1 MAISAEQLER
11 YSRHFVLK
19 EIGYAGQK
27 KLAAAKVLVIG
38 AGGLGS
44 PSLYYLAAAGVG
56 TVGVADFDCVE
67 LSNLQRQII
76 HRTASVGT
84 PKVASARDA
93 IHALN
98 PDVNVQTHDLWLTAD
113 NIAEVIAP
121 YDFVIEATDS
131 FESKLLVN
139 DACVL
144 GKKPFSHGGMVQMQ
158 GQTLTWI
165 PGEGGPCFRCI
176 AGDAPDRSQVFTCS
190 QVGVLG
196 AALGILGSIQATE
209 AIKYLL
215 EKGDLLTGRM
225 LFVDALSMVFI
236 EAGIPNRNP
245 ACRVCGE
252 HADITDLPANRDDYT
267 PKDCSI

>member
-1 MAISAEQLER
+1 MTFSADQLER

-19 EIGYAGQK
+19 EIGVSGQK
-27 KLAAAKVLVIG
+27 QLAASKVLVIG

-56 TVGVADFDCVE
+56 TIGIADYDTVD

-84 PKVASARDA
+84 EKVVSAAASV
-93 IHALN
+93 HALN
-98 PDVNVQTHDLWLTAD
+98 PDVTVNVHSLRLTAD
-113 NIAEVIAP
+113 NIEEVIAP
-121 YDFVIEATDS
+121 YDFIIEATDS

-144 GKKPFSHGGMVQMQ
+144 NKKPFSHGGMVRLE
-158 GQTLTWI
+158 GQTMTWV
-165 PGEGGPCFRCI
+165 PGEDLPCFRCV
-176 AGDAPDRSQVFTCS
+176 AGNAPDRGTVFNCS

-209 AIKYLL
+209 AIKFLL
-215 EKGDLLTGRM
+215 GKGDLLTGRL
-225 LFVDALSMVFI
+225 LFVDGLSMTFAEARI
-236 EAGIPNRNP
+236 EHRNP
-245 ACRVCGE
+245 ACRVCGPK
-252 HADITDLPANRDDYT
+252 ADITDLKKNAADYE
-267 PKDCSI
+267 PKGCAV

>member
-1 MAISAEQLER
+1 MAFSADQLER

-19 EIGYAGQK
+19 EIGVSGQK
-27 KLAAAKVLVIG
+27 KLAAAKVLVVG

-56 TVGVADFDCVE
+56 TIGVADYDCVD

-76 HRTASVGT
+76 HRTASVGVKKT
-84 PKVASARDA
+84 ESARA
-93 IHALN
+93 SILALN
-98 PDVNVQTHDLWLTAD
+98 PDVTVNTHDLRLTAD
-113 NIAEVIAP
+113 NIEEVIAP

-144 GKKPFSHGGMVQMQ
+144 NKKPFSHGGMVRLE
-158 GQTLTWI
+158 GQTMTWV
-165 PGEGGPCFRCI
+165 PGEGVPCFRCV
-176 AGDAPDRSQVFTCS
+176 AGGAPDRGTVFNCS

-209 AIKYLL
+209 AVKYLL
-215 EKGDLLTGRM
+215 GKGELLTGRL
-225 LFVDALSMVFI
+225 LFVDGLSMSFTEARI
-236 EAGIPNRNP
+236 EHRNP
-245 ACRVCGE
+245 SCRICGPG
-252 HADITDLPANRDDYT
+252 ADITDLKKNAADYE
-267 PKDCSI
+267 PKGCGI

>member
-1 MAISAEQLER
+1 MTFSPDQLER

-19 EIGYAGQK
+19 EIGVSGQK
-27 KLAAAKVLVIG
+27 QLAASRVLVIG

-56 TVGVADFDCVE
+56 TIGVADFDKVD

-84 PKVASARDA
+84 EKVLSARA
-93 IHALN
+93 SMLALN
-98 PDVNVQTHDLWLTAD
+98 PDVNVNTHSLWLTAE
-113 NIAEVIAP
+113 NIEEVIAP

-144 GKKPFSHGGMVQMQ
+144 NRKPFVHGGMVRFE
-158 GQTLTWI
+158 GQVLTWV
-165 PGEGGPCFRCI
+165 PGEGGPCFRCV
-176 AGDAPDRSQVFTCS
+176 AGSAPEQGSVTCS

-215 EKGDLLTGRM
+215 GKGELLTGRM
-225 LFVDALSMVFI
+225 LFVDGLSMSFDEVRI
-236 EAGIPNRNP
+236 TDRNP
-245 ACRVCGE
+245 GCRVCGE
-252 HADITDLPANRDDYT
+252 HADISDLKANAAEYA
-267 PKDCSI
+267 PKECAL